1 MGAIMHADQSLSSFY
16 DYESVVD
23 LKSALRSC
31 NPSLL
36 LDVLLD
42 TEAGW
47 GFSYRDIGDA
57 AKESLL
63 EKLSST
69 IALMQSVGK
78 KEPGFGL
85 HAHDA
90 SGYPLLGEETP
101 DGHSKLIVPFESFE
115 VSDDGVAFVRR
126 LNARIL
132 DCSKLDEAMKV
143 IQSVGGKVNILT
155 DESDISTFEKGI
167 DPYEMAIETGIL
179 EDIDG
184 LEDESWSDAL
194 QYNIWLPHTY
204 CERERYC
211 ILANVFWVITYN
223 GFFGDAAEKILGSCT
238 VVPASNEALASFD
251 ERYKQRLHKIASLL
265 NYNGWVDSVETLFE
279 LCKAA

>member
-1 MGAIMHADQSLSSFY
+1 MHTDQSLSRFY
-16 DYESVVD
+16 DPESVVG

-47 GFSYRDIGDA
+47 GFSYRNIGDA

-69 IALMQSVGK
+69 IALMQSVGN
-78 KEPGFGL
+78 KESGFGS
-85 HAHDA
+85 HVHDA
-90 SGYPLLGEETP
+90 LSYPIVGAETL
-101 DGHSKLIVPFESFE
+101 DSCSKLIVPFESFE
-115 VSDDGVAFVRR
+115 VSDDGVSFIRR
-126 LNARIL
+126 LSARLL

-143 IQSVGGKVNILT
+143 IQTVGGKVNILT
-155 DESDISTFEKGI
+155 DESDTSTFEKGI
-167 DPYEMAIETGIL
+167 DPYEMAVETGIL

-184 LEDESWSDAL
+184 LEDEPWSVAL

-238 VVPASNEALASFD
+238 VVPASNETLVSFD
-251 ERYKQRLHKIASLL
+251 EGYKQRLHKIASLL
-265 NYNGWVDSVETLFE
+265 NYNGWVDSVEMLTE